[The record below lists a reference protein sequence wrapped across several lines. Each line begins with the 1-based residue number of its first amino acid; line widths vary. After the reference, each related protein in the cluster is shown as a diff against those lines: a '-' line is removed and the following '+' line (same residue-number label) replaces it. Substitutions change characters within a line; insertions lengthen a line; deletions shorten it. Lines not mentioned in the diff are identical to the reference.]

1 MSVRS
6 RGISSAILSALSA
19 ILFCGCVTMYNPATG
34 RRETLLIDT
43 KSEVALGSDM
53 DKEIRRQMAIYN
65 DPAMAARLERIGNRV
80 CNYSDRKDITYH
92 FEVIKNKEMNAFAVP
107 GGFIY
112 VHSGL
117 MNAVSDD
124 ELACVLG
131 HEIGHLA
138 ARHGVKR
145 LQAVLGYQ
153 VIMSIALGVGGK
165 EVMAQAMDIVFNLA
179 SLGYSRQ
186 DEFLADSL
194 GVRYASRAGFQP
206 YAMIT
211 FFEKLQAEEKKKG
224 PGAKRPVFLSS
235 HPALEERINNC
246 QKEIAD
252 VSGLPKSP

>member
-1 MSVRS
+1 MSAGLK
-6 RGISSAILSALSA
+6 GISKLILFVLSASL
-19 ILFCGCVTMYNPATG
+19 LCGCVSFYNPATG
-34 RRETLLIDT
+34 RQETLLIDT
-43 KSEVALGSDM
+43 KSEVALGQEM
-53 DKEIRRQMAIYN
+53 DKEVQREMKIYD
-65 DPAMAARLERIGNRV
+65 DPNMQARLERIGSRV
-80 CNYSDRKDITYH
+80 AAYSDRQDITYH
-92 FEVIKNKEMNAFAVP
+92 FKVIKNKELNAFAVP

-117 MNAVSDD
+117 MSVVSDD

-153 VIMSIALGVGGK
+153 VIMGIVLGAGGK
-165 EVMAQAMDIVFNLA
+165 QPVSKAMDVFFNLI

-186 DEFLADSL
+186 DETLADKL
-194 GVRYASRAGFQP
+194 GVRYSKRAGFNP

-211 FFEKLQAEEKKKG
+211 FFNRLKKEEEKQG
-224 PGAKRPVFLSS
+224 TRRLDFLSS
-235 HPALEERINNC
+235 HPELDERIKNV
-246 QKEIAD
+246 QKEIAN